1 MNIIQVIVLP
11 KRSRAL
17 AEDHLKKRGVKSR
30 KEELIDMIQPFAL
43 QSKHLSELS
52 EKIRYTALTPY
63 YRRGMLV
70 GIIDTNKKKYRL
82 VRLGISLEKVQ
93 DLTLEELRLREL
105 KELSKVNAKKLDRD
119 TDFKRKSYE

>member
-1 MNIIQVIVLP
+1 MNIIQVTVLP

-30 KEELIDMIQPFAL
+30 KDELIDMIQPLAL

-52 EKIRYTALTPY
+52 EKIRQTALTPY

-82 VRLGISLEKVQ
+82 VRLGISLEKVR
-93 DLTLEELRLREL
+93 DLTLLELRLREL
-105 KELSKVNAKKLDRD
+105 KELSKVNAKKRDRD
-119 TDFKRKSYE
+119 TDFPNKS

>member
-1 MNIIQVIVLP
+1 
-11 KRSRAL
+11 
-17 AEDHLKKRGVKSR
+17 
-30 KEELIDMIQPFAL
+30 MIQPLAL

-52 EKIRYTALTPY
+52 EKITHTPLTPY

-82 VRLGISLEKVQ
+82 VRLGISLEKVR

-105 KELSKVNAKKLDRD
+105 KELSKVNAKKRDRD
-119 TDFKRKSYE
+119 TDFTRKNNE